1 MKPAVLL
8 AQYEMSDAAL
18 ALGTFNGG
26 QPASLFD
33 ASCAYRPAGERP
45 QEGFVMRR

>member
-1 MKPAVLL
+1 MKPAIL

-18 ALGTFNGG
+18 ALGTFDGC
-26 QPASLFD
+26 QPAMLFD
-33 ASCAYRPAGERP
+33 ASYAYRPQGERP

>member
-8 AQYEMSDAAL
+8 AQYDMSDAAQ
-18 ALGTFNGG
+18 ARGTFDGG
-26 QPASLFD
+26 RPAALFV
-33 ASCAYRPAGERP
+33 ASCAYRPEGERP